1 MLQVKTPE
9 EVLCLIHDKF
19 RPVSEL
25 TEFVPI
31 SAAAGRTLSE
41 DITAEEYVPDFNRST
56 VDGYALRAADT
67 FGCSDAIP
75 AVLSLQEEIRMGED
89 AGFAL
94 LRAILSLQGEIRMG
108 EDAGFA
114 LLRENCAYVP
124 TGGALP
130 EGADCAVMLEYTEDY
145 GDGTIGI
152 LKPGAPGMNVI
163 FRGDD
168 VYPGKVVLQAGRVLS
183 AQDIGALAAIG
194 RTVVPVQRKLKIG
207 VISTG
212 DELVPPGQKPLP
224 GQVRDVNTAL
234 LSALLTEQG
243 AEVHSYGIIVD
254 DEDLLRETVTRAVQE
269 CDAVLLSGGSSV
281 GVKDASCRII
291 ESLGELLLHGIALK
305 PGKPTIMG
313 RAGNKPLVGLP
324 GHPVAAF
331 VVARLFMPLI
341 GLPGHP
347 VAAFV
352 VARLF
357 VVPLLDRLAGRERP
371 LWSVT
376 AELSESV
383 GANHGRAQVNP
394 CRLLRQDGRVLA
406 LPIRSKSGLI
416 TQLAGAD
423 GFFCIERDCEGLPK
437 GAPVQVYLNA

>member
-25 TEFVPI
+25 TEFIPI
-31 SAAAGRTLSE
+31 SAAAGRILSE
-41 DITAEEYVPDFNRST
+41 DIIAEEYVPDFNRST
-56 VDGYALRAADT
+56 VDGYAVRAADT

-75 AVLSLQEEIRMGED
+75 
-89 AGFAL
+89 
-94 LRAILSLQGEIRMG
+94 AILSLQGEIRMG
-108 EDAGFA
+108 EDAEFA

-168 VYPGKVVLQAGRVLS
+168 VYPGKVVLQAGRVLT
-183 AQDIGALAAIG
+183 AQDIGALAAVG
-194 RTVVPVQRKLKIG
+194 KTSVPVSRRLNVGI
-207 VISTG
+207 ISTG
-212 DELVPPGQKPLP
+212 DELVPPEQKPLP

-313 RAGNKPLVGLP
+313 RSGNK
-324 GHPVAAF
+324 
-331 VVARLFMPLI
+331 PLI

-357 VVPLLDRLAGRERP
+357 VVPLLDLLSGRERP

>member
-9 EVLCLIHDKF
+9 EVLRLIHDKF

-31 SAAAGRTLSE
+31 SAAAGRILSE
-41 DITAEEYVPDFNRST
+41 DIIAEEYVPDFNRST
-56 VDGYALRAADT
+56 VDGYAVRAADT

-75 AVLSLQEEIRMGED
+75 
-89 AGFAL
+89 
-94 LRAILSLQGEIRMG
+94 AILSLQGEIRMG

-331 VVARLFMPLI
+331 VVARLFMI
-341 GLPGHP
+341 
-347 VAAFV
+347 
-352 VARLF
+352 
-357 VVPLLDRLAGRERP
+357 PLLDRLAGRERP